1 MMLLSFPRVWLPCVF
16 VYYIARGRFRLEFQ
30 ALAREGIIRYDF
42 SRVNSRRKRK
52 RNRVDMFCLWRIY
65 AGPIKDAL
73 DRHCRATRVM
83 AKRGNRTRNPFF
95 PKGVHSPY
103 DLMMEDHHGKDLTDD
118 LIATINEEVGKFW
131 GDASDQGD
139 SDDEENRRR
148 DEGPAAF
155 DDPLPTVP
163 LRLERERRFR
173 QLNIPQTIYHAQ
185 YREFR
190 RITLALMP

>member
-1 MMLLSFPRVWLPCVF
+1 MDVGFGNIYALFETPENVGFGTLTARGLLAVAYAAGEHEQMLLSGPESFLATWESRAE
-16 VYYIARGRFRLEFQ
+16 ARS
-30 ALAREGIIRYDF
+30 IRP
-42 SRVNSRRKRK
+42 
-52 RNRVDMFCLWRIY
+52 
-65 AGPIKDAL
+65 AETGA
-73 DRHCRATRVM
+73 A
-83 AKRGNRTRNPFF
+83 A
-95 PKGVHSPY
+95 
-103 DLMMEDHHGKDLTDD
+103 
-118 LIATINEEVGKFW
+118 
-131 GDASDQGD
+131 DASDQGD

>member
-1 MMLLSFPRVWLPCVF
+1 
-16 VYYIARGRFRLEFQ
+16 
-30 ALAREGIIRYDF
+30 
-42 SRVNSRRKRK
+42 
-52 RNRVDMFCLWRIY
+52 MFCLWRIY

-73 DRHCRATRVM
+73 DRHCRAMRVM

-155 DDPLPTVP
+155 DDPLPTADSATAVGARAAISPAQHPANNLPRPVP
-163 LRLERERRFR
+163 RVPSDH
-173 QLNIPQTIYHAQ
+173 IGAD
-185 YREFR
+185 
-190 RITLALMP
+190 AVVCA